1 MVGWLVGWCYL
12 SLTISHYTP
21 SPNLYLNPNLSTF
34 FSVRALVLISRLALQ
49 KTNDHSHPA
58 DNKGTHKEKKQ
69 GKKQDISQE
78 IGQGEQGLTVR
89 FYRALYAKLLSPQVT
104 TRAYNTLFL
113 NLLFRAMKHDP
124 SECRTL
130 AFVKRLG
137 SLPHTN
143 NFHPWLNI
151 IDGICLI
158 ICVAKIVFHSII
170 SIENVHHM
178 YNTLRYPTYPRYNT

>member
-1 MVGWLVGWCYL
+1 MIGSFVRWLVDWCYL
-12 SLTISHYTP
+12 SLTLSHYNP
-21 SPNLYLNPNLSTF
+21 HPNLHLNPNLSTF

-49 KTNDHSHPA
+49 KTTDHSHPA

-69 GKKQDISQE
+69 GKKQDTSQE

-137 SLPHTN
+137 PLPHTN
-143 NFHPWLNI
+143 NFHPCLNI
-151 IDGICLI
+151 I
-158 ICVAKIVFHSII
+158 
-170 SIENVHHM
+170 
-178 YNTLRYPTYPRYNT
+178 